1 MNKSPGTITAPRTGT
16 ITGISGSK
24 GGNATFHL
32 ARALLIAFCA
42 VLLPASVRAHHSFA
56 IFDFETQI
64 PFEGTIETLKFRN
77 PHIEMTLKSVDAEG
91 KETIINF
98 VEGAPANM
106 LARQGLTP
114 AQLKKG
120 TKITGIGSPLIDD
133 NTKFF
138 LRSIILEDG
147 REFRN

>member
-1 MNKSPGTITAPRTGT
+1 MTHTHSAVRNKLRSTA
-16 ITGISGSK
+16 
-24 GGNATFHL
+24 L
-32 ARALLIAFCA
+32 
-42 VLLPASVRAHHSFA
+42 VLLCAALPATLLAHHSFA
-56 IFDFETQI
+56 IFDFQTQI
-64 PFEGTIETLKFRN
+64 PFEGTVETLKFRN
-77 PHIEMTLKSVDAEG
+77 PHIEMTLKSVDEDG

-120 TKITGIGSPLIDD
+120 TKITGIGSPLIAD

>member
-1 MNKSPGTITAPRTGT
+1 MTLTTLTLSVRR
-16 ITGISGSK
+16 
-24 GGNATFHL
+24 FRRVLL
-32 ARALLIAFCA
+32 AFVCVA
-42 VLLPASVRAHHSFA
+42 LPASVPAIVLAHHSFA
-56 IFDFETQI
+56 IFDFQTQI
-64 PFEGTIETLKFRN
+64 PFEGTVETLKFRN
-77 PHIEMTLKSVDAEG
+77 PHIEMTLKTVDADG

-106 LARQGLTP
+106 LARQGLKPTD
-114 AQLKKG
+114 LKKG
-120 TKITGIGSPLIDD
+120 TKVTGIGSPLFDD

>member
-1 MNKSPGTITAPRTGT
+1 MTLTTLTLSVRR
-16 ITGISGSK
+16 
-24 GGNATFHL
+24 F
-32 ARALLIAFCA
+32 RR
-42 VLLPASVRAHHSFA
+42 VLLALVCVALPAAALAHHSFA
-56 IFDFETQI
+56 IFDFQTQI
-64 PFEGTIETLKFRN
+64 PFEGTVETLKFRN
-77 PHIEMTLKSVDAEG
+77 PHIEMTLKTVDADG

-106 LARQGLTP
+106 LARQGLKPTD
-114 AQLKKG
+114 LKKG
-120 TKITGIGSPLIDD
+120 TKVTGIGSPLFDD